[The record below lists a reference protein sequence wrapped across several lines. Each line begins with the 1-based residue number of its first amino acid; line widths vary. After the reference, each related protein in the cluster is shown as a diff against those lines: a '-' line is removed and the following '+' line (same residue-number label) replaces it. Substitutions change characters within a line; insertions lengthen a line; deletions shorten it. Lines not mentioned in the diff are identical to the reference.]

1 MLARE
6 EALLLGHR
14 FIGTEHILLGLIE
27 EKGMAAKALESLGI
41 SFDAARA
48 KIEETIGPAGP
59 GPDWMNEPPFTP
71 RAKKVLE
78 LSGREARRSGN
89 NDIGPEHML
98 LGLVDEGEGVA
109 VQVLVD
115 LGADLSRV
123 RQQVIAILSGDQPTE
138 PRRGPKQPL
147 ADLRSS
153 RGAPRCGVCRASLTD
168 SLTYQIVEVRP
179 AGGTSSAM
187 DEPDRADGDDP
198 IVQVTLVYCASCG
211 VTLCS
216 SPLLGGEP
224 PIAPPTPG

>member
-1 MLARE
+1 MFDHFSKAIRGVWVADRRFSFAALTDRGRRVLVLARE

-109 VQVLVD
+109 VQVLVG
-115 LGADLSRV
+115 LGVDLSRV

-138 PRRGPKQPL
+138 PRRGPKQAIGRSAFQPPGGAALWCLSGELDGL
-147 ADLRSS
+147 AHL
-153 RGAPRCGVCRASLTD
+153 
-168 SLTYQIVEVRP
+168 
-179 AGGTSSAM
+179 
-187 DEPDRADGDDP
+187 PDRGR
-198 IVQVTLVYCASCG
+198 
-211 VTLCS
+211 
-216 SPLLGGEP
+216 
-224 PIAPPTPG
+224 PTRWGWALSNGRA